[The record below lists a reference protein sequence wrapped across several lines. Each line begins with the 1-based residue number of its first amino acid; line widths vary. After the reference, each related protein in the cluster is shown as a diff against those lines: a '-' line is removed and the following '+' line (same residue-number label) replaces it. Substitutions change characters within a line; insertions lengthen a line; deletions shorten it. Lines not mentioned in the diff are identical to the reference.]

1 MTELN
6 NAKQQLLLGDV
17 IPESLCPSF
26 AEMPELVDTS
36 CPDCDGMLDVSYDNK
51 NNPAYYCDN
60 CGCSVLG
67 TVVLSMGD
75 MDITQDTEA

>member
-1 MTELN
+1 
-6 NAKQQLLLGDV
+6 
-17 IPESLCPSF
+17 
-26 AEMPELVDTS
+26 
-36 CPDCDGMLDVSYDNK
+36 MLDVSYDSR